1 MRRFIVCLFVLGLSL
16 YPVLALAQGWEKEQ
30 TAAVAAA
37 EQWLSLVDSGRYGQ
51 SWKQAAGYF
60 QAGVGKTNWRDMMM
74 VVRKPLGQLKSR
86 KLRSVTNHTSLPGAP
101 DGNYVVIQ
109 FETSFEN
116 KQAAVET
123 VTTLWEKNGRWRVSG
138 YYIK

>member
-1 MRRFIVCLFVLGLSL
+1 MSRFIVCLFVLGLSL
-16 YPVLALAQGWEKEQ
+16 SPVLALAQGSEKEQ
-30 TAAVAAA
+30 AAIAAA

-60 QAGVGKTNWRDMMM
+60 QAGVTKISWRDSLMA
-74 VVRKPLGQLKSR
+74 VRKPLGQLKSR
-86 KLRSVTNHTSLPGAP
+86 KLLSVTIHTSLPGAP
-101 DGNYVVIQ
+101 DDNYVVIQ

-116 KQAAVET
+116 KQATVET
-123 VTTLWEKNGRWRVSG
+123 VTPLLEKDGRWRVSG